1 MDLKQMFHTLQ
12 FMAHAQSVL
21 RHRIKS
27 RKVSA
32 VLVEDG
38 PDKGA
43 IWHFGEPVKEQ
54 RALENGSAWADLSH
68 LEIVAIKG
76 EDRLTWLHALT
87 TQHHEQL
94 QAGQW
99 QEALI
104 LDPRGHIEYQ
114 FLVVDDGDTVF
125 LVLDPG
131 YKETLIEYLNKM
143 KFMLRVDVRDATSE
157 FAVLRA
163 PGAITDLGGPYALV
177 PRSELD
183 DMRKVFN
190 ESATQ
195 AGTWALDA
203 MRVAAGRIRIGF
215 DTDHKSIPN
224 ELGVLNKSVHMA
236 KGCYRGQETV
246 AKIYNLGNPPRRL
259 VLLHLDGSVVTSP
272 AKGTD
277 VLNGEVRVGFI
288 GTVARHHELG
298 TIALAVIKRNT
309 PVEAQLEV
317 DGIPA
322 IQQVIVPA

>member
-1 MDLKQMFHTLQ
+1 M
-12 FMAHAQSVL
+12 
-21 RHRIKS
+21 
-27 RKVSA
+27 SA

-94 QAGQW
+94 QPGVW

-104 LDPRGHIEYQ
+104 LDPQGHVQYQ
-114 FLVVDDGDTVF
+114 FLLVDDGDSVF

-131 YKETLIEYLNKM
+131 YKETLIEYLNTM
-143 KFMLRVDVRDATSE
+143 KFMLRVDVRDASGE
-157 FAVLRA
+157 YAVLRA
-163 PGAITDLGGPYALV
+163 PGAQTDLGGPFALV
-177 PRSELD
+177 PRGELD
-183 DMRKVFN
+183 EMRKVFSEN
-190 ESATQ
+190 ATQ

-203 MRVAAGRIRIGF
+203 MRVAAGRIRIAF
-215 DTDHKSIPN
+215 ETDHKSIPN

-272 AKGTD
+272 AQGTD
-277 VLNGEVRVGFI
+277 VMNGEVRVGFI

>member
-1 MDLKQMFHTLQ
+1 M
-12 FMAHAQSVL
+12 
-21 RHRIKS
+21 
-27 RKVSA
+27 SA

-68 LEIVAIKG
+68 LDIVAIKG
-76 EDRLTWLHALT
+76 QDRLTWLHALT

-94 QAGQW
+94 QPGVW

-104 LDPRGHIEYQ
+104 LDPQGHVQYQ
-114 FLVVDDGDTVF
+114 FLLVDDGDSVF

-131 YKETLIEYLNKM
+131 YKETLIEYLNTM
-143 KFMLRVDVRDATSE
+143 KFMLRVDVRDASGE
-157 FAVLRA
+157 YAVLRA
-163 PGAITDLGGPYALV
+163 PGAQTDLGGPFALV
-177 PRSELD
+177 PRGELD
-183 DMRKVFN
+183 EMRKVFSEN
-190 ESATQ
+190 ATQ

-203 MRVAAGRIRIGF
+203 MRVAAGRIRIAF
-215 DTDHKSIPN
+215 ETDHKSIPN

-272 AKGTD
+272 AQGTD
-277 VLNGEVRVGFI
+277 VMNGEVRVGFI